1 MIIEPQR
8 RKELREKYL
17 CVLCAFA
24 VKKSYS
30 RTMCRPALEYTMA
43 PALDFR
49 RGKYKYKVRMTAG
62 GGFLGVAGSAAHVR
76 YPRAVEDRPPIPQ

>member
-24 VKKSYS
+24 VKKS
-30 RTMCRPALEYTMA
+30 TFTEFPLHE
-43 PALDFR
+43 
-49 RGKYKYKVRMTAG
+49 
-62 GGFLGVAGSAAHVR
+62 
-76 YPRAVEDRPPIPQ
+76 